1 MLLSFLISIQIRG
14 LGTKYQDLVI
24 SFRLGE
30 GETPPQFHII
40 SFQARIKKILFKD
53 ETGKIN
59 NIIGK
64 YIMELL
70 KLKHLECYI
79 ATFELN
85 YRNF

>member
-1 MLLSFLISIQIRG
+1 MRFKLGG
-14 LGTKYQDLVI
+14 LGVKAQYLVV
-24 SFRLGE
+24 SFCLGE
-30 GETPPQFHII
+30 GETLPQFHII

-85 YRNF
+85 YRNFE